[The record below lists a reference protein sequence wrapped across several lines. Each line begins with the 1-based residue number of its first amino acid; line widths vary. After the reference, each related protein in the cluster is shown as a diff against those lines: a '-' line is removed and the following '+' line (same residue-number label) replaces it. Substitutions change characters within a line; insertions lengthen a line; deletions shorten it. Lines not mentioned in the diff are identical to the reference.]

1 MTSGERR
8 PGELLG
14 TLLGNYRILE
24 RIGEGGMGIVYLG
37 RHEALGHRVAVKVL
51 QQEMSRRAEIVRRF
65 FNEAQAAS
73 AIRSPGIVQVFDF
86 GTTADGRAYFVMELL
101 EGLSLTERLQQ
112 RQIDEAE
119 CCRLGRQ
126 IANVL
131 QAAHAAGITHRDL
144 KPDNLFLVPD
154 AEVMGGERVKVLD
167 FGIAKML
174 DRDGSGADDGNA
186 TVVKTHIGMMLGTPQ
201 YMSPEQCR
209 GAGAIDTRSDIY
221 SLGCIL
227 FEMVCGRPP
236 FVGEGAGEV
245 VGAHQYVEPP
255 APQSFA
261 PGISD
266 QLASLIVQML
276 AKRPEARPQ
285 TMSAVGHAL
294 EEILRGLEG
303 GPPRVPVSAQM
314 RMPDSAQM
322 RMPDSAQMR
331 MPDSAQMRMPE
342 GAPRY
347 RPESAPPRMP
357 DSAQMRMPDSAQM
370 RMPDSAQMRMPES
383 APRHRPESSPPRT
396 PESGPLRLPESAP
409 RAFASPQTPQL
420 QYPVVNRALV
430 STTIG
435 GSAGESYDRAP
446 TSPRRSLRAPL
457 AIGGLVGGALVIC
470 IVVMARSSDA
480 PGAAEETDGRKLE
493 VECLHDQYNQ
503 AWAEL
508 ATCADRL
515 SSVNA
520 SLAKDLKA
528 RATLELEAVPHL
540 GAFEAALRD
549 KDLKQAKAELDALA
563 NVTRFSKLKRS
574 YEEAEDTAI
583 QDLAARLAAAKSDDC
598 QAHQQ
603 LLEQARAAS
612 PPRVTDEAVRLT
624 PCTPTTAEQPAQPE
638 AQAAQPEAQATSQPQ
653 PAPQQT
659 KPAPTTCNSG
669 ALAAKGQQL
678 YSVGMFAAALATYEL
693 AWACK
698 PDPDYATKAFIL
710 ACNVPNAAKA
720 KLFWKRISPARRQ
733 QAIGICIRNGI
744 TEAQLTAP

>member
-8 PGELLG
+8 SGDLLG
-14 TLLGNYRILE
+14 SLLGNYRILE

-51 QQEMSRRAEIVRRF
+51 QHDMSRRAEIVRRF

-101 EGLSLTERLQQ
+101 EGQSLTERLLQ
-112 RQIDEAE
+112 RQLDEAE

-126 IANVL
+126 VANVL

-154 AEVMGGERVKVLD
+154 PEVMGGERVKVLD

-174 DRDGSGADDGNA
+174 DRDGSLDDDGNA
-186 TVVKTHIGMMLGTPQ
+186 TVVKTQIGMMLGTPQ

-209 GAGAIDTRSDIY
+209 GAGAVDTRSDIY

-255 APQSFA
+255 TPRSFA

-266 QLASLIVQML
+266 RLASLIVQML

-285 TMSAVGHAL
+285 TMSAVGQAL

-303 GPPRVPVSAQM
+303 APPWVPASGQMRMPESAQM
-314 RMPDSAQM
+314 RMPE
-322 RMPDSAQMR
+322 
-331 MPDSAQMRMPE
+331 SAQMRMPE

-347 RPESAPPRMP
+347 RPESTPPHMP
-357 DSAQMRMPDSAQM
+357 ESAQMRIPESASRYRPESTPPHMPESAQM
-370 RMPDSAQMRMPES
+370 RI
-383 APRHRPESSPPRT
+383 
-396 PESGPLRLPESAP
+396 PESAP
-409 RAFASPQTPQL
+409 RAFASPPTPQL

-435 GSAGESYDRAP
+435 GSAGESHERAP
-446 TSPRRSLRAPL
+446 TPARRSFGVPI
-457 AIGGLVGGALVIC
+457 AIGGLVAGALVIG
-470 IVVMARSSDA
+470 IVAMTRSSGD

-503 AWAEL
+503 EWAEL

-515 SSVNA
+515 SELNA
-520 SLAKDLKA
+520 DLAKDLKA
-528 RATLELEAVPHL
+528 RAALELEAVPHL

-549 KDLKQAKAELDALA
+549 KNLKQAKAELDALA

-583 QDLAARLAAAKSDDC
+583 QDLTARLAAARSDDC

-603 LLEQARAAS
+603 LVEQARADS
-612 PPRVTDEAVRLT
+612 PPRVTDEAVRLA
-624 PCTPTTAEQPAQPE
+624 PCTPTAAEQPAQAETQPAQAE
-638 AQAAQPEAQATSQPQ
+638 TQAAQPTQPQSQ
-653 PAPQQT
+653 PAPQQA
-659 KPAPTTCNSG
+659 KSSPTSCNNE
-669 ALAAKGQQL
+669 ALATKGQQL
-678 YSVGMFAAALATYEL
+678 YSVGMFAAALATYEV

-698 PDPDYATKAFIL
+698 QDPDYAVKAFIL
-710 ACNVPNAAKA
+710 ACHVPNVAKA
-720 KLFWKRISPARRQ
+720 KLFWRRVSPSRRS
-733 QAIGICIRNGI
+733 QAIGICLRNGI